1 MPGGIGDTW
10 SKARRFGAAWD
21 LIRRVQPASS
31 LVSATLPLRH
41 AAEGY
46 ARLEAA
52 KAVVVMLSYDE
63 AREEDASQGAAA
75 LLGA

>member
-1 MPGGIGDTW
+1 MP
-10 SKARRFGAAWD
+10 
-21 LIRRVQPASS
+21 PATC
-31 LVSATLPLRH
+31 LVSVTLPLRR

-63 AREEDASQGAAA
+63 AREEEEATQGAA